1 MSERKAE
8 KKYRWY
14 WFCVFLCRNFCRI
27 FFRMRVCGLENVP
40 TEGGFLLVSNHQSF
54 LDPLFCGIFVK
65 RGLTFMARDTLFRN
79 RFFGRLL
86 RSVNAIAVRRGEAD
100 LTAIKA
106 IISRLKEQEGV
117 CIFPEATRTADGKI
131 RDFKA
136 GIGFL
141 CRKGRASI
149 VPVVI
154 DGAFEAWPRSKKFF
168 KPFCTISVSY
178 GKPLFAEDIKDCKD
192 GGIAKKLTSR
202 LRQMQSELRIE
213 QGKEVFIY

>member
-1 MSERKAE
+1 MSEIKAE

-14 WFCVFLCRNFCRI
+14 WFCVFLCRSFCRI
-27 FFRMRVCGLENVP
+27 FFRMRVCGLENIP
-40 TEGGFLLVSNHQSF
+40 SEGGFLLVSNHQSF

-65 RGLTFMARDTLFRN
+65 RGLTFMARDTLFKN

-86 RSVNAIAVRRGEAD
+86 RSVNAIAIRRGEAD

-106 IISRLKEQEGV
+106 IISRLRDQWGV
-117 CIFPEATRTADGKI
+117 CIFPESTRTADGKI

-141 CRKGRASI
+141 CRKGKASI

-154 DGAFEAWPRSKKFF
+154 DGAFEAWPRHKIFF
-168 KPFCTISVSY
+168 KPFFRICVSY
-178 GKPLFAEDIKDCKD
+178 GKPLSAEDIKNCKD
-192 GGIAKKLTSR
+192 DELAEDLTSR

-213 QGKEVFIY
+213 QGKEAFIY